1 LIAKALK
8 NPSATSNFISMLDDR
23 SYMRTPYRPRWSMTT
38 ILLVTLVACFIM
50 QKFLE
55 GWRGEYW
62 VLNWLALSTS
72 GLRHWRLY
80 QLITFQFL
88 HGGFFHLLG
97 NMIGLFFFGRAMEGM
112 LGSRGMLKLYL
123 ASGTI
128 GGLFQMALGFSFP
141 SVFNVPVVGAS
152 AGVFGLI
159 AAFATHAPDDPITI
173 LLFFVI
179 PVTFPAKVLLLVLGP
194 LAFLGVIGPF
204 IHVGFEPGV
213 AHAAHLGGMLT
224 GIAWIRMVMSPT
236 PPFQFLRSLV
246 PRAAPKRE
254 SAAPAAKRG
263 AKTARKKQEE
273 LPPGEFIS
281 REVDPILEK
290 ISAHG
295 IQSLT
300 DRERQILQAARNKM
314 AKR

>member
-1 LIAKALK
+1 
-8 NPSATSNFISMLDDR
+8 
-23 SYMRTPYRPRWSMTT
+23 MTT
-38 ILLVTLVACFIM
+38 VLLVTLVACYIV

-55 GWRGEYW
+55 GWKGQSW
-62 VLNWLALSTS
+62 VMDWLALSKS
-72 GLRHWRLY
+72 GLERGRVY

-88 HGGFFHLLG
+88 HGGVWHLLG
-97 NMIGLFFFGRAMEGM
+97 NMIVLYFFGRAMEGM

-128 GGLFQMALGFSFP
+128 GGLLQIALGFAFP
-141 SVFNVPVVGAS
+141 NYFGREGVVGAS

-159 AAFATHAPDDPITI
+159 AAFATHAPDEPITL
-173 LLFFVI
+173 LLFFVV
-179 PVTFPAKVLLLVLGP
+179 PLTFPAKVLLIAEGAIAL
-194 LAFLGVIGPF
+194 LGVIGPLIRVTIF
-204 IHVGFEPGV
+204 DPGV

-224 GIAWIRMVMSPT
+224 GIVWIRMVMSPI
-236 PPFQFLRSLV
+236 PPFQFWRSLA
-246 PRAAPKRE
+246 RRRTPKRE
-254 SAAPAAKRG
+254 SPAPPTKRG
-263 AKTARKKQEE
+263 WKTARKKPEE

-290 ISAHG
+290 ISAQG
-295 IQSLT
+295 IHSLT

>member
-1 LIAKALK
+1 
-8 NPSATSNFISMLDDR
+8 MLDDR
-23 SYMRTPYRPRWSMTT
+23 SYMRAPYRPIWSMTT
-38 ILLVTLVACFIM
+38 VLLVAVAGCYIV
-50 QKFLE
+50 QLFLQ
-55 GWRGEYW
+55 GWKGMEW
-62 VLNWLALSTS
+62 VLEWLALSKP
-72 GLRHWRLY
+72 GLEHGRVY

-88 HGGFFHLLG
+88 HSGFWHLFG
-97 NMIGLFFFGRAMEGM
+97 NMIGLYFFGRPMEAM

-128 GGLFQMALGFSFP
+128 GGLLEMTLAFAFP
-141 SVFNVPVVGAS
+141 NAFGAPVVGAS

-159 AAFATHAPDDPITI
+159 AAFCTHAPEQPIMI
-173 LLFFVI
+173 FPL
-179 PVTFPAKVLLLVLGP
+179 PVSFPARYLLIGEGVFAL
-194 LAFLGVIGPF
+194 LGVIGPL
-204 IHVGFEPGV
+204 IHSSLFGTDM

-224 GIAWIRMVMSPT
+224 GIAWIRGLSSPT
-236 PPFQFLRSLV
+236 SPFHFWRSGS
-246 PRAAPKRE
+246 RRRAPKRE
-254 SAAPAAKRG
+254 SAATPKRSWK
-263 AKTARKKQEE
+263 AARKKPEE

-300 DRERQILQAARNKM
+300 ARERQILEAARNKM

>member
-1 LIAKALK
+1 
-8 NPSATSNFISMLDDR
+8 
-23 SYMRTPYRPRWSMTT
+23 MTT
-38 ILLVTLVACFIM
+38 ILLVTLAACFIVQM
-50 QKFLE
+50 FLE
-55 GWRGEYW
+55 RWKGEYW
-62 VLNWLALSTS
+62 VLDWLALSTL
-72 GLRHWRLY
+72 GLKHWHLY

-128 GGLFQMALGFSFP
+128 GGLLQMTLGFAFP
-141 SVFNVPVVGAS
+141 AVFNVPVLGAS

-173 LLFFVI
+173 LLLYVI
-179 PVTFPAKVLLLVLGP
+179 PVTFPAKVLLLIEGP
-194 LAFLGVIGPF
+194 IALLGVIAPF
-204 IHVGFEPGV
+204 IPHFSFMPGV

-236 PPFQFLRSLV
+236 PPFQFLRSLGR
-246 PRAAPKRE
+246 RAAPKRE
-254 SAAPAAKRG
+254 STAPAAKRG
-263 AKTARKKQEE
+263 TRAARKKQEE

>member
-1 LIAKALK
+1 
-8 NPSATSNFISMLDDR
+8 MLDDR

-38 ILLVTLVACFIM
+38 VLLVTLVACYIL

-55 GWRGEYW
+55 GLKGQQR
-62 VLNWLALSTS
+62 VMDWLALSKL
-72 GLRHWRLY
+72 GLEHGRVY

-88 HGGFFHLLG
+88 HGGLLHLLG
-97 NMIGLFFFGRAMEGM
+97 NMIGLYFFGRAVEAM

-128 GGLFQMALGFSFP
+128 GGLLQVALGFAFP
-141 SVFNVPVVGAS
+141 YFGNSVVGAS

-159 AAFATHAPDDPITI
+159 AAFATHAPEEPITL
-173 LLFFVI
+173 LLFFVL
-179 PVTFPAKVLLLVLGP
+179 PVTFPAKVLLIGEGIIAV
-194 LAFLGVIGPF
+194 LGVIGPF
-204 IHVGFEPGV
+204 IGVTFFDPGV

-224 GIAWIRMVMSPT
+224 GIVWIRMIMSPN
-236 PPFQFLRSLV
+236 PPFQFLSSLTRSPA
-246 PRAAPKRE
+246 PRRESPAPPPKR
-254 SAAPAAKRG
+254 G
-263 AKTARKKQEE
+263 WKTPRKKQEE